1 MKKVY
6 ICSPYRP
13 TGQNPEAERK
23 RNVEKAQTACR
34 LAIDVGSLG
43 SDPTSIFP
51 KIIQYEGE
59 TYIKNEL
66 LYKIYK
72 ELGFEFVK
80 KNVDVNSSNNKM
92 TMFLRGAPFV
102 NYQKL

>member
-23 RNVEKAQTACR
+23 RNVEKAQTACS

-43 SDPTSIFP
+43 SDPLRFFSSSRKLMQTGCDIEKVIQCVVKPLAVGSVNVRRVTS
-51 KIIQYEGE
+51 
-59 TYIKNEL
+59 L
-66 LYKIYK
+66 L
-72 ELGFEFVK
+72 G
-80 KNVDVNSSNNKM
+80 
-92 TMFLRGAPFV
+92 
-102 NYQKL
+102 